1 MKAKLIKTDD
11 GYHLKGLIK
20 DVPKG
25 INVYNKINDKECHF
39 GFGTHSGK
47 LSLKN
52 CEAIENGYDLYELA
66 EEEYFKHESNDLLYG
81 DSENEQLAYKAG
93 IVDGFQKAL
102 SILGDKK
109 FSEEDMINFSE
120 FVSGKYINQ
129 HKFLRDKSLKGFF
142 TTAEILKEYQ
152 SLQKTEWDVEVIM
165 DRIPADLAPDGWDV
179 FPKLDKDNCLILK
192 RVE

>member
-1 MKAKLIKTDD
+1 MKGKLVKNNHFYALQIDSD
-11 GYHLKGLIK
+11 IIAVSLE
-20 DVPKG
+20 
-25 INVYNKINDKECHF
+25 KETEEH
-39 GFGTHSGK
+39 TVNYKHQ

-52 CEAIENGYDLYELA
+52 CQAIENGYDLYELA

-102 SILGDKK
+102 EILGDKK
-109 FSEEDMINFSE
+109 FNEDDM
-120 FVSGKYINQ
+120 
-129 HKFLRDKSLKGFF
+129 
-142 TTAEILKEYQ
+142 KEAMLNTIELTDWQKDQFRKDGNYHMAIDIIQ
-152 SLQKTEWDVEVIM
+152 SLQQTEWEVEIVM

-179 FPKLDKDNCLILK
+179 FPKLDADGCIILK

>member
-102 SILGDKK
+102 FILGDKK
-109 FSEEDMINFSE
+109 FSLGQLITSMDMARVMID
-120 FVSGKYINQ
+120 GKYT
-129 HKFLRDKSLKGFF
+129 HSGE
-142 TTAEILKEYQ
+142 EIFQ
-152 SLQKTEWDVEVIM
+152 SLQQTEWNVEVIM
-165 DRIPADLAPDGWDV
+165 DRIPADLAPGGWDV
-179 FPKLDKDNCLILK
+179 FPKLDAEGCIILK